1 MMNPISMKPPGEGE
15 DLPNATMDELLE
27 FFKALA
33 DGNRLRI
40 LGLLARQPLTV
51 EQMAEMLGLRPSTV
65 SHHLQYLSHVGLVS
79 ARAQGYYNIYQL
91 EDAALEKMAHR
102 LLAKETLPAV
112 AADVDIDAYDR
123 KVIANF
129 TTPDGLVKAFP
140 AQRKKFEAILRY
152 VLRVF
157 EPGVR
162 YSEKQVNQM
171 LGQFNDDTA
180 TLRRE
185 LVGYGWLK
193 RQGGGGDY
201 WRPE

>member
-1 MMNPISMKPPGEGE
+1 MMNPISAKPPGEPE
-15 DLPNATMDELLE
+15 AAPSTSTDELLE

-51 EQMAEMLGLRPSTV
+51 EQMAEMLALRPSTV
-65 SHHLQYLSHVGLVS
+65 SHHLQYLAHVGLVS
-79 ARAQGYYNIYQL
+79 ARAESYYNVYRL
-91 EDAALEKMAHR
+91 ENAALENMARH
-102 LLAKETLPAV
+102 LLAKDTLSS
-112 AADVDIDAYDR
+112 AAAGVDMDAYDR

-129 TTPDGLVKAFP
+129 TTPDGRIKAFP
-140 AQRKKFEAILRY
+140 AQRKKLEAILRY

-162 YSEKQVNQM
+162 YSEKQVNQR

-193 RQGGGGDY
+193 REGGGGDY